1 MKSIFINIHTGVDWI
16 LRFLAE
22 DIKKS
27 AQKLG
32 IECNVG
38 DFENYNGEEVYF
50 DFLYNS
56 ATPMKGAKHNSV
68 FFTHVN
74 LSINEK
80 YILRPLRD
88 KFDSFI
94 CMSPEDAEFLI
105 ELGFDEKKVFG
116 HTLPVR
122 NNYIKPLAVGI
133 FSSCY
138 RDGVKNEKWLIEYC
152 KTHDCARLANF
163 IFIGRDWDNVVK
175 TLNEYGCSS
184 TWYNITRKL
193 PYEYQY
199 QQNLL
204 SQLDYY
210 IYMGMDGGAM
220 GTYDAYAQC
229 VKLCVTYDG
238 FHKSIPELDLCF
250 DNKEGFFHQL
260 DIILNKQ
267 VNRLAFFENNTSDKY
282 IEWLLDV
289 WNGTHDMGGIS
300 IEDKHCIS
308 FNNVVDKKRSQ
319 YYNIKIFTFI
329 KFLKRKIYIFRK
341 SNKYSK

>member
-1 MKSIFINIHTGVDWI
+1 MHTGVDWI

-22 DIKKS
+22 DIQKS
-27 AQKLG
+27 SQILG

-38 DFENYNGEEVYF
+38 DFENYNGEDVYF

-80 YILRPLRD
+80 YILQPLRD

-116 HTLPVR
+116 RSLPVR
-122 NNYIKPLAVGI
+122 NNYIKPLAIGI

-152 KTHDCARLANF
+152 KTHDCAQLANF

-199 QQNLL
+199 QQSLL

-250 DNKEGFFHQL
+250 DNKEGFFNQL

-282 IEWLLDV
+282 IKWLLDV
-289 WNGTHDMGGIS
+289 WNGTHDMGEIS

-319 YYNIKIFTFI
+319 YYNIKIFSFI

-341 SNKYSK
+341 SNKYSR